1 MVSWDTRRLSSS
13 GYWVFS
19 HPEICLGDQSRI
31 SLLATM
37 FRNFRWMERRQ
48 RLGRKADCQASPSAG
63 LARYAGR
70 PPCRA
75 TSRLTVDTARCKHLA
90 ISRIDEPEA
99 SPRGAHASV
108 LPEQSHRDATP
119 DNEWR
124 NVLCQRRDRSD
135 AASGPP
141 SNDATHRSSA
151 PRKGNTH
158 CVEALL
164 NGGANASLTDKV
176 LSTLGTRTLEIA
188 KLTAPTFH
196 AEFEN
201 YAEGSMPR

>member
-19 HPEICLGDQSRI
+19 QPEICFGDQSSI

-48 RLGRKADCQASPSAG
+48 RLGRQADCQASPSAG

-75 TSRLTVDTARCKHLA
+75 TSRLTVDTARSKHLA

-99 SPRGAHASV
+99 SPRRAHAAGQ
-108 LPEQSHRDATP
+108 PEQSHRDATR

-124 NVLCQRRDRSD
+124 NVLCQKRARSH
-135 AASGPP
+135 AASVLP
-141 SNDATHRSSA
+141 SNDATRQFSA
-151 PRKGNTH
+151 PRKAQT
-158 CVEALL
+158 VSL
-164 NGGANASLTDKV
+164 AS
-176 LSTLGTRTLEIA
+176 
-188 KLTAPTFH
+188 
-196 AEFEN
+196 
-201 YAEGSMPR
+201 